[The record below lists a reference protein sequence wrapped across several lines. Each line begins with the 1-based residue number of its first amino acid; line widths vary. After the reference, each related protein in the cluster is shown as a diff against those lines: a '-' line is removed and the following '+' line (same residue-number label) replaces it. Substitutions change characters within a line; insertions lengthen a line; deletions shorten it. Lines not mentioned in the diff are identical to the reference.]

1 MSHGPFW
8 IRRPGPARLAQLLQ
22 EQTTEQLTY
31 PDVGATAGE
40 LPPGYHPFRA
50 SIVVGQGDGVFERAS
65 EGIRAWAPQR
75 AAGIDFVPVR
85 PPLEVGQSLVL
96 AFRSFPFFVTGAARV
111 VYVVDEEDRFGF
123 AYGTLP
129 GHPES
134 GEEAFIVE
142 RAGDGEVRFTITA
155 FSRPQVLLTRL
166 GGPVARMVQART
178 TRRYLEGLVEAVN
191 VP

>member
-8 IRRPGPARLAQLLQ
+8 TRRPGPARLAQLLQ
-22 EQTTEQLTY
+22 EQSTEQLTY
-31 PDVGATAGE
+31 SEVGATAGE
-40 LPPGYHPFRA
+40 LPSGYHPVRA
-50 SIVVGQGDGVFERAS
+50 SITVGQGDGVFERAT

-75 AAGIDFVPVR
+75 AAGFDFVPVR

-96 AFRSFPFFVTGAARV
+96 VFRSFPFFVTGAARV

-142 RAGDGEVRFTITA
+142 RTGGEVRFRITG

-178 TRRYLEGLVEAVN
+178 TRRYLEGLVETARL
-191 VP
+191 PP

>member
-1 MSHGPFW
+1 MNHGPFW
-8 IRRPGPARLAQLLQ
+8 IRRPGPGRLAQLLQ
-22 EQTTEQLTY
+22 EQSAEQLTY
-31 PDVGATAGE
+31 SEVGATAGE
-40 LPPGYHPFRA
+40 LPSGYHPVRA
-50 SIVVGQGDGVFERAS
+50 SITVGRGNGVFERAA
-65 EGIRAWAPQR
+65 EGIRAWTPQR
-75 AAGIDFVPVR
+75 AAGFDFVPVR

-134 GEEAFIVE
+134 GEEAFVVE
-142 RAGDGEVRFTITA
+142 RAGDGEVTFTITA
-155 FSRPQVLLTRL
+155 FSRPQALLTRL

-178 TRRYLEGLVEAVN
+178 TRRYLEGLVKAAKL
-191 VP
+191 P